1 MNMLAPLAWPERFGA
16 ISAEHRVLAVEH
28 VAQLRAAFGDDLSN
42 IQADLDMGKLLA
54 VLPEIEVALA
64 EASDPGEAARVA
76 REFFAALNIDPR
88 ALGQPQ

>member
-28 VAQLRAAFGDDLSN
+28 VAQLRAALGDDLNN
-42 IQADLDMGKLLA
+42 IQADVNMSSLLA

-64 EASDPGEAARVA
+64 EAGDPDKAADVA
-76 REFFAALNIDPR
+76 REFFAALNIDPSNFS
-88 ALGQPQ
+88 PP